1 MSAFDESNDDRDDRD
16 ESNPRARLTAA
27 AADRALFGGSASIEE
42 LELAD
47 ELELDLDAEDRAF
60 EQCVALLAEAKVNI
74 HQERA
79 PAALEARLHAL
90 CTAMHQVPQRENAPS
105 RELTPRDQKSNS
117 TDSRDRAPSDVAAP
131 HTFRP
136 RFDWLAAAACTTLG
150 AAATFAILNARD
162 DRASPPATVDP
173 ASFLRSHPSAVHW
186 PWAGTDDRVVVGT
199 VGGEAYFDP
208 TTNEGLLVIE
218 GLAPNDPTV
227 EQYQL
232 WIFDAARDER
242 YPVDGGVFDV
252 RANEPTR
259 VPVLAKLPVS
269 SPKLFAVTIEK
280 PGGAVV
286 SDRRIALLAKP

>member
-1 MSAFDESNDDRDDRD
+1 MSTFDESHHEHYDERDDLT
-16 ESNPRARLTAA
+16 PRVRLSAA
-27 AADRALFGGSASIEE
+27 AADRALFGGSASVEE
-42 LELAD
+42 LELAN
-47 ELELDLDAEDRAF
+47 ELDLDLDAEDRAF
-60 EQCVALLAEAKVNI
+60 EQCVALLAEARVNI
-74 HQERA
+74 DRERA
-79 PAALEARLHAL
+79 PKALEARLHAL
-90 CTAMHQVPQRENAPS
+90 CSAIHQVPPRETTS
-105 RELTPRDQKSNS
+105 PRD
-117 TDSRDRAPSDVAAP
+117 VALP
-131 HTFRP
+131 RTLRP

-162 DRASPPATVDP
+162 DNAAPPATVDP

-186 PWAGTDDRVVVGT
+186 PWAGTEDRVVVGT

-252 RANEPTR
+252 RPNEPTR
-259 VPVLAKLPVS
+259 VPVVAKLPVS

-286 SDRRIALLAKP
+286 SERRIALLAKP

>member
-1 MSAFDESNDDRDDRD
+1 MSTFDESHDERDDIT
-16 ESNPRARLTAA
+16 PRARLSAA
-27 AADRALFGGSASIEE
+27 AADRALFGGSASVEE

-47 ELELDLDAEDRAF
+47 ELDLDLDAEDRAF
-60 EQCVALLAEAKVNI
+60 EQCVALLAEAKVNSNR
-74 HQERA
+74 ERA

-90 CTAMHQVPQRENAPS
+90 CSVIHQVPQRETTSPRDMRSLAETSHAN
-105 RELTPRDQKSNS
+105 TPR
-117 TDSRDRAPSDVAAP
+117 DVAAP
-131 HTFRP
+131 RPLRP

-162 DRASPPATVDP
+162 DKAAPPATVDP

-186 PWAGTDDRVVVGT
+186 PWAGTEDRVVVGT

-252 RANEPTR
+252 RPNEPTR
-259 VPVLAKLPVS
+259 VPVVAKLPVS

>member
-1 MSAFDESNDDRDDRD
+1 MSTFDEFNDERDDLT
-16 ESNPRARLTAA
+16 PRVRLSAA
-27 AADRALFGGSASIEE
+27 AADRALFGGSASVEE
-42 LELAD
+42 LELAN
-47 ELELDLDAEDRAF
+47 ELDLDLDAEDRAF
-60 EQCVALLAEAKVNI
+60 EQCVALLAEAKVNS
-74 HQERA
+74 HRERA
-79 PAALEARLHAL
+79 PAALEVRLHAL
-90 CTAMHQVPQRENAPS
+90 CSAMHQVPQRETTSPREVRSLAQTSHASTS
-105 RELTPRDQKSNS
+105 R
-117 TDSRDRAPSDVAAP
+117 DVAAP
-131 HTFRP
+131 RPLRP

-186 PWAGTDDRVVVGT
+186 PWAGTEDRVVVGT

-232 WIFDAARDER
+232 WIFDATRDER

-252 RANEPTR
+252 RPNEPTR
-259 VPVLAKLPVS
+259 VPVVAKLPVS